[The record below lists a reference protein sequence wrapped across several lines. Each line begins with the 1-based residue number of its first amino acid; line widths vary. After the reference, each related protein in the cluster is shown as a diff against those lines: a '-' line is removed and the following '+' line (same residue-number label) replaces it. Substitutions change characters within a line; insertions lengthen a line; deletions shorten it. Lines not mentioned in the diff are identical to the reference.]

1 MEDAEKVDENISL
14 DSKIRD
20 HQQRIIALLA
30 PYESYILLLE
40 RILVWELPYV
50 SAALIVSVHILFWW
64 VQMVTPYNAS
74 VEKNINY
81 MMIFCHVAKIKKKT
95 RGISAHLLL

>member
-64 VQMVTPYNAS
+64 VQMVRPYNAS
-74 VEKNINY
+74 VEKKNINY
-81 MMIFCHVAKIKKKT
+81 MMIFCHVAKIKKKN
-95 RGISAHLLL
+95 